1 MRTNRLKERVAG
13 ERPDSR
19 GGDVSDGATW
29 ERQQVFHR
37 AEELAATLP
46 PLLVAAERVAA
57 TVSQGV
63 HGRRRVGQGET
74 FWQFRRYQPGDST
87 QRIDWR
93 QSAKSQRVYI
103 RETEWE
109 AAQTVWL
116 WRDASPSMIYHSS
129 GAWPQKIERA
139 ELLLLALASLLV
151 RGGEHVGLL
160 GDQTPPGSGRK
171 ALHGLAA
178 ALEQRRSSD
187 SVPALEPLPRFAR
200 VVMFG
205 DFLSPLEEIRTRL
218 GEFAGRGIRGHLVQV
233 VDPAEENLPFSGRVL
248 FEGVE
253 GEGKVLFGR
262 TESVR
267 DHYHAAV
274 AAHRL
279 GLKELVRTAGWTLL
293 THHTDQ
299 SPQPPLM
306 ALFMTLSQGPGR

>member
-1 MRTNRLKERVAG
+1 MT
-13 ERPDSR
+13 DSR
-19 GGDVSDGATW
+19 RDGDVTNGW
-29 ERQQVFHR
+29 RRVLHR
-37 AEELAATLP
+37 AEAVAATLP

-74 FWQFRRYQPGDST
+74 FWQFRRYHPGDST

-103 RETEWE
+103 RENEWE

-129 GAWPQKIERA
+129 SAWPEKIERA
-139 ELLLLALASLLV
+139 ELLLLALGSLLV

-160 GDQTPPGSGRK
+160 GDEAAPGSGRK
-171 ALHGLAA
+171 ALHRLAS
-178 ALEQRRSSD
+178 ALERRQLSGSLP
-187 SVPALEPLPRFAR
+187 VLKPLPRFAR

-205 DFLSPLEEIRTRL
+205 DFLSPLEEIKARI
-218 GEFAGRGIRGHLVQV
+218 GDFAGRGIRGHLVRV
-233 VDPAEENLPFSGRVL
+233 VDPAEDALPFSGRVR
-248 FEGVE
+248 FEGME
-253 GEGKVLFGR
+253 GEGTVLFGR
-262 TESVR
+262 AESVR
-267 DHYHAAV
+267 DDYRAAV
-274 AAHRL
+274 AAHGL
-279 GLKELVRTAGWTLL
+279 GLEELVRAAGWTLL

-306 ALFMTLSQGPGR
+306 ALFMALSQVSGK

>member
-1 MRTNRLKERVAG
+1 MRTNRLNKRSYK
-13 ERPDSR
+13 RPDEGR
-19 GGDVSDGATW
+19 P
-29 ERQQVFHR
+29 RKLIHR

-74 FWQFRRYQPGDST
+74 FWQFRRYQAGDSA

-93 QSAKSQRVYI
+93 QSAKSQRVYV

-116 WRDASPSMIYHSS
+116 WRDASPSMIYHSTS
-129 GAWPQKIERA
+129 RWPQKVERA
-139 ELLLLALASLLV
+139 ELLLLALGSLLI

-160 GDQTPPGSGRK
+160 GDEAGPGSGRK
-171 ALHGLAA
+171 ALRRLAA
-178 ALEQRRSSD
+178 SLKRRRSSD
-187 SVPALEPLPRFAR
+187 SLPVLEPLPRFAR
-200 VVMFG
+200 VVIFG
-205 DFLSPLEEIRTRL
+205 DFLLPLEEVQARL
-218 GEFAGRGIRGHLVQV
+218 ASFAARGIRGHLVQV

-253 GEGKVLFGR
+253 GEGKILFGR

-267 DHYHAAV
+267 DDYHAAV
-274 AAHRL
+274 TAHRL
-279 GLKELVRTAGWTLL
+279 GLQDLARTAGWTLL

-306 ALFMTLSQGPGR
+306 ALFMALSEAAGR

>member
-1 MRTNRLKERVAG
+1 MPTNRLKDR
-13 ERPDSR
+13 R
-19 GGDVSDGATW
+19 GGDPQRREG
-29 ERQQVFHR
+29 FHR

-74 FWQFRRYQPGDST
+74 FWQFRRYQAGDSA

-93 QSAKSQRVYI
+93 QSAKSQRVYV

-116 WRDASPSMIYHSS
+116 WRDASPSMIYSS
-129 GAWPQKIERA
+129 ASKWPPKIERA
-139 ELLLLALASLLV
+139 ELLLLALGSLLI

-160 GDQTPPGSGRK
+160 GDQTAPGSGRK
-171 ALHGLAA
+171 ALHRLAA
-178 ALEQRRSSD
+178 DLEQRRSSAGLP
-187 SVPALEPLPRFAR
+187 VIEPLPRFAR

-205 DFLSPLEEIRTRL
+205 DFLSPLEDIKTTL
-218 GEFAGRGIRGHLVQV
+218 GDFAARGICGHLVQV

-253 GEGKVLFGR
+253 GEGKVLLGR

-267 DHYHAAV
+267 DDYHAAV
-274 AAHRL
+274 SAHRL
-279 GLKELVRTAGWTLL
+279 GLRELARAAGWTLL

-299 SPQPPLM
+299 PPQPPLM
-306 ALFMTLSQGPGR
+306 ALFLALSEVSGR

>member
-1 MRTNRLKERVAG
+1 MDG
-13 ERPDSR
+13 ERSNRRDGDLTGGSR
-19 GGDVSDGATW
+19 QAGMAL
-29 ERQQVFHR
+29 HR
-37 AEELAATLP
+37 AEEIAATLP

-116 WRDASPSMIYHSS
+116 WRDASPSMSYRSKS
-129 GAWPQKIERA
+129 AWPEKIERA
-139 ELLLLALASLLV
+139 ELLLLALGSLLV

-160 GDQTPPGSGRK
+160 GDRTAPGSGRQ
-171 ALHGLAA
+171 ALHRLAA
-178 ALEQRRSSD
+178 ALERRHSSD
-187 SVPALEPLPRFAR
+187 GLPLLEPLPRFAR

-205 DFLSPLEEIRTRL
+205 DFLSPLEEIQARI
-218 GEFAGRGIRGHLVQV
+218 GAFASRGIRGHLVQV
-233 VDPAEENLPFSGRVL
+233 VDPAEENLPFSGRIL

-253 GEGKVLFGR
+253 GEGRVLLGR

-267 DHYHAAV
+267 DDYHAAV

-279 GLKELVRTAGWTLL
+279 GLRELARSAGWTLL

-299 SPQPPLM
+299 PPQPPLM
-306 ALFMTLSQGPGR
+306 ALFTTLSQAPRR

>member
-1 MRTNRLKERVAG
+1 MRTNRLRERWNG
-13 ERPDSR
+13 ERSA
-19 GGDVSDGATW
+19 GGDAGATA
-29 ERQQVFHR
+29 RDGPRRQVFHR

-63 HGRRRVGQGET
+63 HGRRRVGQGES

-103 RETEWE
+103 RETEWD

-116 WRDASPSMIYHSS
+116 WRDASPSMMYHSDS
-129 GAWPQKIERA
+129 AWPEKIERA
-139 ELLLLALASLLV
+139 ELLLLALASLLI

-160 GDQTPPGSGRK
+160 GGQAVPGSGRP
-171 ALHGLAA
+171 ALYRLAA
-178 ALEQRRSSD
+178 TLERRRSSD
-187 SVPALEPLPRFAR
+187 NLPVLEPLPRFAR
-200 VVMFG
+200 VVMFA
-205 DFLSPLEEIRTRL
+205 DFLSPLEDIKARL
-218 GEFAGRGIRGHLVQV
+218 SDFAGRGIRGHLVQV
-233 VDPAEENLPFSGRVL
+233 VDPAEEHLPFSGRVQ

-253 GEGKVLFGR
+253 GEGNVLFGR

-267 DHYHAAV
+267 DGYRAAV
-274 AAHRL
+274 AAHRF
-279 GLKELVRTAGWTLL
+279 GLAELVRSAGWTLL

-306 ALFMTLSQGPGR
+306 ALFTALSQASRR